1 MDCTPAVG
9 LRAVSGLTSSRWAE
23 VATTILPQGET
34 GLMWCYCPLPQCG
47 DASVLSDSLAAADAF
62 VAEHGDLKGVL
73 EVAEVTGQSVG
84 KAGGGR
90 CV

>member
-1 MDCTPAVG
+1 
-9 LRAVSGLTSSRWAE
+9 
-23 VATTILPQGET
+23 
-34 GLMWCYCPLPQCG
+34 MWCYCPLPQCG